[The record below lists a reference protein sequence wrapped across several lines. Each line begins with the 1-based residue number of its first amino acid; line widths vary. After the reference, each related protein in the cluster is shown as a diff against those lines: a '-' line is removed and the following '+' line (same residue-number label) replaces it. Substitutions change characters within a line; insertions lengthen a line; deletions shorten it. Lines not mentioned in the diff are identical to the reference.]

1 MDEAVVHAKGLVKLF
16 DVRRSVIDSLRRP
29 REHIHAVDGIDLL
42 LDRGEI
48 FGLVGESGSGKTT
61 TARLLLM
68 LERPTAGEIWFNGMR
83 LDNLDAKKIRP
94 YRRQMQM
101 IYQDPYGSLNPKM
114 RVSEIVAEPLQ
125 AHGEAAN
132 SERLI
137 DSLTIAGLR
146 PAEKFL
152 DRYPHELSGG
162 QRQRVAIARA
172 MVLRPEVIMADE
184 PVSMLDV
191 SIRSEIL
198 STLKQFN
205 RQLNTTILLITH
217 DLAIA
222 SQLCRRIA
230 VMYVGKIVEQGATE
244 DILLHSAHPYTKAL
258 VSVVPRLSTRLRRK
272 TILAGDVPS
281 AKNVPHGCRFH
292 TRCPNAQQL
301 CREREPELRRVG
313 EQFVACHFAEEVLA
327 G

>member
-1 MDEAVVHAKGLVKLF
+1 MDETIVNAKGLLKLF
-16 DVRRSVIDSLRRP
+16 DVRRSVADFLRRQT
-29 REHIHAVDGIDLL
+29 EHVHAVDGIDLDL
-42 LDRGEI
+42 GRGEI

-68 LERPTAGEIWFNGMR
+68 LERPTAGEIWFNGKR
-83 LDNLDAKKIRP
+83 IDKLTSHEIKP
-94 YRRQMQM
+94 YRRHMQM

-114 RVSEIVAEPLQ
+114 RVDEIVAEPLR
-125 AHGEAAN
+125 AHREPAN
-132 SERLI
+132 PEKLI

-146 PAEKFL
+146 PAAKFL
-152 DRYPHELSGG
+152 ERYPHELSGG

-172 MVLRPEVIMADE
+172 MVLRPEVVMADE

-205 RQLNTTILLITH
+205 KQLNTTILLITH
-217 DLAIA
+217 DLTIA

-230 VMYVGKIVEQGATE
+230 VMYLGKIVEQGPTA
-244 DILLHSAHPYTKAL
+244 DILVHSAHPYTKAL
-258 VSVVPRLSTRLRRK
+258 VSVVPRLSTQFKKK

-281 AKNVPHGCRFH
+281 ARNVPSGCRFH
-292 TRCPNAQQL
+292 TRCPIAQEV
-301 CREREPELRRVG
+301 CKEREPELRQVG
-313 EQFVACHFAEEVLA
+313 GQFVACHFAEQVQA
-327 G
+327 A

>member
-1 MDEAVVHAKGLVKLF
+1 MDETVVQAKGLVKLF

-29 REHIHAVDGIDLL
+29 REHIHAVDGIDLAL
-42 LDRGEI
+42 ERGEI

-68 LERPTAGEIWFNGMR
+68 LERPTAGEIWFNGTR

-94 YRRQMQM
+94 YRKHMQM

-114 RVSEIVAEPLQ
+114 TVSEIVAEPLQ
-125 AHGEAAN
+125 AHGEATN

-146 PAEKFL
+146 PAETFL

-205 RQLNTTILLITH
+205 KQLNTTILLITH

-230 VMYVGKIVEQGATE
+230 VMYLGKIVEQGATE

-258 VSVVPRLSTRLRRK
+258 VSVVPRLSTRLRKK

-292 TRCPNAQQL
+292 TRCPIAQEL
-301 CREREPELRRVG
+301 CREREPELRCFG
-313 EQFVACHFAEEVLA
+313 EQFVACHFAEQVPA